1 MEENHGNSSENGAA
15 NPDWVAEAYLVM
27 ELTCKQKLNR
37 QRKSGVFHME
47 GQLGQR
53 GDVTGLSKPGE

>member
-15 NPDWVAEAYLVM
+15 NPDWVAEEYLAM

-37 QRKSGVFHME
+37 QRKGGVFQME
-47 GQLGQR
+47 EQLR
-53 GDVTGLSKPGE
+53 DVTGLSKPGE